1 MTQTLSAEQVRFYR
15 EHGYVVLPAALPVE
29 TLRAMRAETDRIV
42 AEAASLTESDA
53 RYDLEDSHTPAAPRV
68 RRIKDPVSA
77 SPVFKDLVDSETI
90 CALLRPLLGD
100 DIRLLHGKMNMK
112 HAEYG
117 APVEWHTDW
126 AFYPH
131 TNDDVLEVGM
141 LLDDCDEAN
150 GPLLVIP
157 GSHTGPAYNHHAGG
171 YFCGAMDPR
180 AREVDFSKAVP
191 LTGPAGTITL
201 HHVRTVHGSSLNR
214 SDHPRRLLLYGYTA
228 ADAWPLTG
236 VGADFDMDAFNA
248 RMVTGEPTLRPRLE
262 AVPVQL
268 PLPSAPKA
276 GSIYEN
282 QKGAAARY
290 FDTFDAVAGAAEA
303 DSPAQAAA
311 GQLRSAATR

>member
-42 AEAASLTESDA
+42 AEAASLTDSDA

-68 RRIKDPVSA
+68 RRIKDPVNA
-77 SPVFKDLVDSETI
+77 SPVFKELVDSETI

-180 AREVDFSKAVP
+180 AREVDFGKAVA
-191 LTGPAGTITL
+191 LTGPAGTITPAPRAHGARVVAESVRPSAAAAAVRL
-201 HHVRTVHGSSLNR
+201 HGG
-214 SDHPRRLLLYGYTA
+214 RRLAPDRRGCRLRYGGLQRA
-228 ADAWPLTG
+228 DGDGRADAAAPAG
-236 VGADFDMDAFNA
+236 GRAGAVAAAVGAQRRA
-248 RMVTGEPTLRPRLE
+248 RSTRTRR
-262 AVPVQL
+262 AT
-268 PLPSAPKA
+268 
-276 GSIYEN
+276 
-282 QKGAAARY
+282 AARY
-290 FDTFDAVAGAAEA
+290 FDTFDAVAGEAEA
-303 DSPAQAAA
+303 GSPAQAAA
-311 GQLRSAATR
+311 GR

>member
-1 MTQTLSAEQVRFYR
+1 MPQTLSAEQVRFYR
-15 EHGYVVLPAALPVE
+15 ENGYVVLPGALPAE

-42 AEAASLTESDA
+42 AEAASLIESDS
-53 RYDLEDSHTPAAPRV
+53 RYDLEDSHTPETPRV
-68 RRIKDPVSA
+68 RRIKDPVNA
-77 SPVFKDLVDSETI
+77 SPVFKDLMGSETI
-90 CALLRPLLGD
+90 CAILRPLLGD
-100 DIRLLHGKMNMK
+100 DIRFHHGKMNMK

-157 GSHTGPAYNHHAGG
+157 GSHTGPAYNHHADG

-180 AREVDFSKAVP
+180 AQEVDFEKAVA

-228 ADAWPLTG
+228 ADAWPLSAG
-236 VGADFDMDAFNA
+236 VGPGFDLAAFNA
-248 RMVTGEPTLRPRLE
+248 QMVTGEPTLRPRLA

-268 PLPSAPKA
+268 PLPPAPKG

-282 QKGAAARY
+282 QKGTAARY
-290 FDTFDAVAGAAEA
+290 FDTFEAVT
-303 DSPAQAAA
+303 AAA
-311 GQLRSAATR
+311 GDGASVEAAARR